1 MGEMMES
8 HGWQPADTR
17 RDGNGVSGLSVI
29 SGRSC
34 LSVIP
39 GQLISLV

>member
-1 MGEMMES
+1 MSEMMES
-8 HGWQPADTR
+8 NGRQPADNL
-17 RDGNGVSGLSVI
+17 RDGNGGSGLSVI

-39 GQLISLV
+39 GQLISQV